1 MRITMSFVYSIL
13 AIYEG
18 EGYDPTKHVQPLR
31 IIAPVL
37 SQEPLAY
44 VSLVKYKYTKAV
56 SI

>member
-13 AIYEG
+13 TIYEG
-18 EGYDPTKHVQPLR
+18 EGYDPTKHVHHLR

-37 SQEPLAY
+37 CQEPLAY